1 MSFATTSAA
10 LSNHGTAVSFQSNQP
25 QVSVSLRPKVY
36 FFLDFSNIAISAGQL
51 AADHGDSLLG
61 RSRVRLHA
69 PNLRAFVERERVWGG
84 GYAAVGLW
92 NQHAAI
98 KHRFEES
105 GIRFDICERGQKT
118 HKEQNVDEKIQ
129 TEMYQLLDHS
139 VERGTVVLATGDG
152 NGYADKRGFIQT
164 LSILHAHHFKIEVM
178 SWKHSLNGTLR
189 DWAKQNGR
197 IIELDD
203 FYRDLT
209 FVEGYR
215 SAEPSQF
222 LSNKLARLRIA

>member
-1 MSFATTSAA
+1 MQLTTSSAT
-10 LSNHGTAVSFQSNQP
+10 LQPHETAVCAQSTRRGYR
-25 QVSVSLRPKVY
+25 VTVRPKVY

-51 AADHGDSLLG
+51 AADHGDNMFG
-61 RSRVRLHA
+61 RNRVRLHA
-69 PNLRAFVERERVWGG
+69 PNLRAFVERERLWGD

-98 KHRFEES
+98 KSRFEES
-105 GIRFDICERGQKT
+105 GIRFDIYERGQNSN
-118 HKEQNVDEKIQ
+118 KEQNVDERIQ
-129 TEMYQLLDHS
+129 YEMLQLLHPS

-189 DWAKQNGR
+189 DWAQQNGR

-203 FYRDLT
+203 FYRGLT
-209 FVEGYR
+209 FIEGYR
-215 SAEPSQF
+215 SAEPSHY
-222 LSNKLARLRIA
+222 LNRKLARLRIA